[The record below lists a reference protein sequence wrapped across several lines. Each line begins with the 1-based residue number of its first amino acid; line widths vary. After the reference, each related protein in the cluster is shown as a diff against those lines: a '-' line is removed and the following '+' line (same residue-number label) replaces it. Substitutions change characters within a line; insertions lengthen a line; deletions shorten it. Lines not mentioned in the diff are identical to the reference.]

1 MPKQKYKRIIFWI
14 GGNIISLDGSQNN
27 AFEELVCQLASL
39 NFSKSGKFIKVWN
52 FDGGVEC
59 YIIEENGDEIGFQ
72 AKYFLL
78 TPQKVQFDQLDSS
91 IKTALEKHPNLK
103 SYYLVISIDRAY
115 HGEYN
120 KKSFK
125 DRWEECLKKWEDMV
139 RKNYSKEIEIICL
152 GSNELIKILK
162 DDKSAGLVKYF
173 FGEIYLITGL
183 KIKMIV
189 L

>member
-1 MPKQKYKRIIFWI
+1 MNW
-14 GGNIISLDGSQNN
+14 GNIISLDGSQNN
-27 AFEELVCQLASL
+27 AFKELVCQLADL
-39 NFSKSGKFIKVWN
+39 NFSEIGKFIKVGN
-52 FDGGVEC
+52 PDGGVEY
-59 YIIEENGDEIGFQ
+59 YIIKENGDEIEFQ
-72 AKYFLL
+72 AKYFLS
-78 TPQKVQFDQLDSS
+78 TPQKAQFDQLDSS
-91 IKTALEKHPNLK
+91 IKTTLKKHPNLK
-103 SYYLVISIDRAY
+103 SYYVAILIDRADPR
-115 HGEYN
+115 EDN

-125 DRWEECLKKWEDMV
+125 DRWEEWLKKWEDMV

-173 FGEIYLITGL
+173 FGEIDLITGL